1 MTVTSVQT
9 ATTVAVDA
17 AALKAALAKL
27 KPALSTHGAEVLR
40 CIRVDA
46 TSSEVR
52 LTATD
57 LDNFLSTTI
66 DGIVTEPGSV
76 LVPYKLLN
84 KLLMV
89 HKKGTIEIT
98 GPAAEGV
105 EPTVRCKNLSLSF
118 EALAIDEYPRSNPG
132 VGRAVELN
140 LAALADITAA
150 IGRDDSR
157 PILCS
162 VLVRNGSYV
171 ATDSYRLHIIDTPA
185 DTGEGFLIGRDGVL
199 IAAKYKGTV
208 TATVHERNVTIQ
220 LDETTTLVSRLVD
233 GEFPP
238 YKSLIPANP
247 PQEIVLSN
255 EFLADI
261 TALRKVTVGD
271 PSAPLRISQGDGE
284 LELTIGG
291 HYSDWK
297 SKVTTPGSTT
307 VEVGFNPNYLIDLLT
322 GTTSNL
328 LRATDSLKPPVLRE
342 PAPEVGEGAERV
354 RLIMPVRCS

>member
-1 MTVTSVQT
+1 MNVTSVQT

-17 AALKAALAKL
+17 AALKAALTKL
-27 KPALSTHGAEVLR
+27 KPALGKSGAAVLG

-52 LTATD
+52 LTASC
-57 LDNFLSTTI
+57 LDDTLSTTI
-66 DGIVTEPGSV
+66 DGIVTDPGSV

-98 GPAAEGV
+98 GPGAEGV

-118 EALAIDEYPRSNPG
+118 EALDINEFPRSNPG
-132 VGRAVELN
+132 VGRTVELN
-140 LAALADITAA
+140 LTALADITAA
-150 IGRDDSR
+150 ISTDDSR

-162 VLVRNGSYV
+162 VLVRDGSYV

-185 DTGEGFLIGRDGVL
+185 DTGEGFMLNRTGVQ

-208 TATVHERNVTIQ
+208 TATVHERAVTIQ
-220 LDETTTLVSRLVD
+220 LDETTTLVTRLVE

-238 YKSLIPANP
+238 YKSLIPVNTP
-247 PQEIVLSN
+247 RWINLSGD
-255 EFLADI
+255 FLADI
-261 TALRKVTVGD
+261 TALRKTIVAD
-271 PSAPLRISQGDGE
+271 PSTPMRIAQGDGE
-284 LELTIGG
+284 LNVSMGG
-291 HYSDWK
+291 PYDAWR
-297 SKVTTPGSTT
+297 SKVTTPGSS
-307 VEVGFNPNYLIDLLT
+307 EVNIGFNPQYLVELLT

-328 LRATDSLKPPVLRE
+328 LGAVDSLKPVVLRE
-342 PAPEVGEGAERV
+342 PAPEIGTDAQRV
-354 RLIMPVRCS
+354 RLIMPVRVS